1 MVKIWFF
8 VPKISNLS
16 CLIGDSFVR
25 YPNGPG
31 VRPLG
36 GRSHCR
42 RLHLLLHHLQ
52 ARREDPRQERHKQ
65 AWELRSNRASLQ
77 LRDGHFGMK
86 VPTLLSFNFV
96 LRTFRWLDDLWIK
109 KKLWHFMLSIRLWDL
124 DLRPPHNS
132 DKPGFSRYPNLL
144 SSLHPEV
151 YHSLSYKRVSVSVF
165 LIYECY
171 FNLKYLLNVE
181 LHPTVPYC
189 SCT

>member
-1 MVKIWFF
+1 MFNRWQLCA
-8 VPKISNLS
+8 LS
-16 CLIGDSFVR
+16 QWTWSTASWWPVSLSAASSSSSSS
-25 YPNGPG
+25 P
-31 VRPLG
+31 
-36 GRSHCR
+36 SS
-42 RLHLLLHHLQ
+42 
-52 ARREDPRQERHKQ
+52 ARGSSSRTIQ
-65 AWELRSNRASLQ
+65 ASLRAQ
-77 LRDGHFGMK
+77 KQPSLITTTGWTFRNE
-86 VPTLLSFNFV
+86 SSNFV
-96 LRTFRWLDDLWIK
+96 LRTVRRLDDLWIK

-132 DKPGFSRYPNLL
+132 DKPGFSRYPDLL